1 MIMVALYD
9 RSFIRWLFFSP
20 IPLAMIG
27 ALLALALT
35 MKALSIFTILGIIMP
50 DRVGS

>member
-9 RSFIRWLFFSP
+9 SFLYPLVILFS

-35 MKALSIFTILGIIMP
+35 MKALSIFTILGIIC
-50 DRVGS
+50 